1 MSPEAARDFRMQL
14 QQARENALKDAEAFD
29 GIIHVVERLG
39 SFCFGSVESLGAYQ
53 PALEKLAKLSALATK
68 VPDVWRTVHT
78 PFRLLYDMVKDARN
92 DAMHQGAFARHLT
105 THAIELG
112 LVLEDALRMIENAT
126 KVSDYMVR
134 DPVCAHFWQP
144 VSLVRQHMLTN
155 SFSYLPVQ
163 NEKPQWCLVSDFE
176 VAKYLQGQSKNK
188 RKKRLATPL
197 GTAVEA
203 KEIAL
208 LQAKPLSDETL
219 IDQALMKDFD
229 GKPILVSRGNSETQL
244 IGILTAFDLL

>member
-1 MSPEAARDFRMQL
+1 
-14 QQARENALKDAEAFD
+14 
-29 GIIHVVERLG
+29 
-39 SFCFGSVESLGAYQ
+39 
-53 PALEKLAKLSALATK
+53 
-68 VPDVWRTVHT
+68 
-78 PFRLLYDMVKDARN
+78 MVKDARN
-92 DAMHQGAFARHLT
+92 DALHQGASARHLT

-163 NEKPQWCLVSDFE
+163 NEEDQWCLVSDLG
-176 VAKYLQGQSKNK
+176 VAKYLQGQSNNK

-197 GTAVEA
+197 GDAVKA
-203 KEIAL
+203 GEIAL
-208 LQAKPLSDETL
+208 LPAKPLSDETL

-229 GKPILVSRGNSETQL
+229 GKPILVSRRNSETQL
-244 IGILTAFDLL
+244 VGILTAFDLL